1 MVKDKQRKRKRRKPN
16 NNKINNNQF
25 NLQPNKKLN
34 KNQPNKLQLLLKRNL
49 IIYLE
54 LISNKF

>member
-1 MVKDKQRKRKRRKPN
+1 
-16 NNKINNNQF
+16 
-25 NLQPNKKLN
+25 
-34 KNQPNKLQLLLKRNL
+34 LLLKRNL